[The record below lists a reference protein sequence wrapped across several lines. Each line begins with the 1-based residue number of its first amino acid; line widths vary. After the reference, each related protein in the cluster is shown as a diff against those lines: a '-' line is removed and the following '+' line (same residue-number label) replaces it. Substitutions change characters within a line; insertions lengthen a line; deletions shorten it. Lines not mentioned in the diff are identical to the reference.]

1 MSSPKTLE
9 RVNLKSLARC
19 FLQAY
24 WRADLTGALARCG
37 PNALIELARSLPIAT
52 PAPIATVLPLIF
64 KNVYPKFEAGRF
76 DVTIDSMLED
86 DERVLVEYTARGKLT
101 TGVLFECGYAAV
113 FQFLNG
119 AIVRVRIYTDTS
131 YVAAALM

>member
-1 MSSPKTLE
+1 MSSPGTLE
-9 RVNLKSLARC
+9 RVTPESSARS

-24 WRADLTGALARCG
+24 WRADLPGALAKCS

-52 PAPIATVLPLIF
+52 PAPIADILPQIF
-64 KNVYPKFEAGRF
+64 KNVYPKFEGGRF
-76 DVTIDSMLED
+76 DVTIDSTLED

-113 FQFLNG
+113 FQFVDG
-119 AIVRVRIYTDTS
+119 AIVRVRMYTDTH